1 MCLVLLAV
9 AGALLTAPP
18 ARAQQEPKSP
28 TPAAPA
34 EHGTAASAPHAPPR
48 LARRVTVG
56 ETAPDFELD
65 GSRRET
71 VRLSRLR
78 GTRVLLVFTET
89 HAALAG
95 LSGAARTLAGL
106 DTRVVGVCH
115 DKARTLEQAASHDPG
130 LVLALA
136 DVTGEVS
143 AMYGL
148 LDFEH
153 DTTRP
158 GLVLLDRN
166 GAVRLALLGQTLP
179 ADDVVALVQSAFGQT
194 P

>member
-1 MCLVLLAV
+1 MCLVPLLAC
-9 AGALLTAPP
+9 GLALA
-18 ARAQQEPKSP
+18 ARDGRAQQEPK
-28 TPAAPA
+28 TPAPVAPHDPEA
-34 EHGTAASAPHAPPR
+34 SATPPHAASR
-48 LARRVTVG
+48 LAGTIAVS
-56 ETAPDFELD
+56 ELAPDFELD
-65 GSRRET
+65 GSHRES

-78 GTRVLLVFTET
+78 GTRVLLVFAET

-95 LSGAARTLAGL
+95 FGRAERALAPL

-115 DKARTLEQAASHDPG
+115 DKARTLEQAATHDPG
-130 LVLALA
+130 LMLTLA

-148 LDFEH
+148 YDFEH
-153 DTTRP
+153 DATRP

-166 GAVRLALLGQTLP
+166 GTVRLALLGQALP
-179 ADDVVALVQSAFGQT
+179 PDDVVALVRSAFGVT